1 MLPNASLI
9 HVFVVCYADKFYADV
24 PYHVRCKGP
33 WNGTG
38 RGDVVKLKPELRA
51 ALAEAR
57 YVLVH
62 CPEAVFNPET
72 NNRVR

>member
-24 PYHVRCKGP
+24 QYHVRCKGP

-38 RGDVVKLKPELRA
+38 RGDVV
-51 ALAEAR
+51 AEAR
-57 YVLVH
+57 AARGARRGALRPRPLSRGSVQSGD
-62 CPEAVFNPET
+62 E
-72 NNRVR
+72 